1 MKNKED
7 FAKYS
12 YKELMEIYGFDDEII
27 QENSFAING
36 GEFYIGNIETI
47 EEI

>member
-12 YKELMEIYGFDDEII
+12 YKELMEIYDNNEEFVN
-27 QENSFAING
+27 ENSFAING